1 MEKKILLVAGDPSA
15 DLHGTNL
22 VKAIKQVRPEIRIFS
37 LGGLHLSAVSDQFLY
52 NLVELAVF
60 GLGDSIKN
68 YFLFRKIFQDVVLKF
83 LDEEKPDCVIP
94 IDFYGFNIHLAR
106 EAKKRN
112 IPVIYYISPQ
122 VWASRPG
129 RLKKLAKYINKM
141 IVILPFEEEIY
152 QRAGVDVVS
161 LGHPLLDL
169 IPLPITHYPSP
180 ITNYHIGLLPG
191 SRKSVISRHLP
202 LLFNIAK
209 MIKDKFPESKF
220 FIPWTKNMPI
230 DYLQEIVKKS
240 SLSISLVND
249 ENYEERKKFRI
260 AFACSGTA
268 TLENALLGIPTI
280 IIYKTTWF
288 FYLVARSLVKVPYI
302 GLVNII
308 LGKNLF
314 PEFIQHKIKIEKIV
328 EKAETWLIDQTEWQ
342 KIHQELAGLREKLGF
357 NLKVQPEGKPG
368 VSKRI
373 AEEIIKCINV

>member
-1 MEKKILLVAGDPSA
+1 MKKILLVAGDPSA

-37 LGGLHLSAVSDQFLY
+37 LGGAYLAGVSDRFLY
-52 NLVELAVF
+52 NLVSLAVF
-60 GLGDSIKN
+60 GIGDSIKN
-68 YFLFRKIFQDVVLKF
+68 YFLFRQIFQEVVLKF

-94 IDFYGFNIHLAR
+94 LDFYGFNIHLAQA
-106 EAKKRN
+106 AKKRN
-112 IPVIYYISPQ
+112 IQVIYYISPQ

-129 RLKKLAKYINKM
+129 RVKKLVECIDKM
-141 IVILPFEEEIY
+141 IVILPFEEEIFR
-152 QRAGVDVVS
+152 RAGVNTS
-161 LGHPLLDL
+161 YLGHPLLDL
-169 IPLPITHYPSP
+169 IPETYQLPITNNQSP
-180 ITNYHIGLLPG
+180 VKVGLLPG

-230 DYLQEIVKKS
+230 DYLQEMVGKS
-240 SLSISLVND
+240 PVDISLVND

-308 LGKNLF
+308 SGKNLF

-342 KIHQELAGLREKLGF
+342 KIHQELAGLREKLG
-357 NLKVQPEGKPG
+357 KPG
-368 VSKRI
+368 VSRRI
-373 AEEIIKCINV
+373 AAEIIKCINA

>member
-1 MEKKILLVAGDPSA
+1 MKKILLVAGDTSA
-15 DLHGTNL
+15 DLHGANL
-22 VKAIKQVRPEIRIFS
+22 VKELKKILPEIKISS
-37 LGGLHLSAVSDQFLY
+37 LGGLHLSSVSDQFLY

-68 YFLFRKIFQDVVLKF
+68 YFFFRRIFQEVVLKF
-83 LDEEKPDCVIP
+83 LDAERPDCVIP

-129 RLKKLAKYINKM
+129 RVKKLARCIDKM

-152 QRAGVDVVS
+152 QDAGVDTVFF
-161 LGHPLLDL
+161 GHPLLDIVPAINHQL
-169 IPLPITHYPSP
+169 STI
-180 ITNYHIGLLPG
+180 NCHIGLLPG

-202 LLFNIAK
+202 LLFNLAK
-209 MIKDKFPESKF
+209 MIKEKFPESRF
-220 FIPWTKNMPI
+220 FLPWTKNMPI
-230 DYLQEIVKKS
+230 DYLQEMVKTS
-240 SLSISLVND
+240 PVDISLVND

-308 LGKNLF
+308 SGKNLF
-314 PEFIQHKIKIEKIV
+314 PEFIQHKIKTEKIV
-328 EKAETWLIDQTEWQ
+328 EKAESWLNNPQEWQ
-342 KIHQELAGLREKLGF
+342 KIHQELIDLRKKLGSPSRPAEEAG
-357 NLKVQPEGKPG
+357 QPG
-368 VSKRI
+368 VAKLI
-373 AEEIIKCINV
+373 AEEIKKCING

>member
-22 VKAIKQVRPEIRIFS
+22 VKAIKQVRPEIKIFS
-37 LGGLHLSAVSDQFLY
+37 LGGAYLAEVSDRFLY
-52 NLVELAVF
+52 NLVSLAVF
-60 GLGDSIKN
+60 GIGDSIKN
-68 YFLFRKIFQDVVLKF
+68 YFLFRQIFQEVVLKF

-94 IDFYGFNIHLAR
+94 LDFYGFNIHLAR
-106 EAKKRN
+106 AAKKRN

-152 QRAGVDVVS
+152 QHAGVDAVF
-161 LGHPLLDL
+161 LGHPLIDL
-169 IPLPITHYPSP
+169 IPD
-180 ITNYHIGLLPG
+180 TNSLLATRYSQLVPHPCHIGLLPG

-209 MIKDKFPESKF
+209 MIKEKFPESKF

-230 DYLQEIVKKS
+230 DYLQKMVGKS
-240 SLSISLVND
+240 PVDISLVND

-280 IIYKTTWF
+280 TIYKTTWF
-288 FYLVARSLVKVPYI
+288 FYFIARSLVKVPYI

-308 LGKNLF
+308 AGKNLF
-314 PEFIQHKIKIEKIV
+314 PEFIQHKIKIDKIV

-342 KIHQELAGLREKLGF
+342 KIHQELAGLREKLG
-357 NLKVQPEGKPG
+357 KPG

-373 AEEIIKCINV
+373 AEEIIKCINA